1 MIECPRVHDL
11 LEAEP
16 EELSGAGTTP
26 LARHVRGCERCA
38 VSARMILG
46 ANAGLEAA
54 LNAATARVVPDLDAL
69 IAEAR
74 VAGVSGE
81 PARPRHAWRMWATLA
96 AAATVVGL
104 LLLPALDPSLPGVPL
119 EATAAPAAHEIP
131 AGRDVAIIATDNPD
145 ITILW
150 FFEGGS
156 R

>member
-1 MIECPRVHDL
+1 VNECPRVHDL

-38 VSARMILG
+38 LSARRILG

-54 LNAATARVVPDLDAL
+54 LNAAAAPVVLDLDAL

-81 PARPRHAWRMWATLA
+81 PALPRHAWRKWATLA

-104 LLLPALDPSLPGVPL
+104 LLFPTRDPSLPGVPL
-119 EATAAPAAHEIP
+119 EASAAPAALEIP
-131 AGRDVAIIATDNPD
+131 AGRDVAVIATDNPD
-145 ITILW
+145 ITVLW

>member
-1 MIECPRVHDL
+1 MNECPRVHDL

-38 VSARMILG
+38 LSARRILA

-54 LNAATARVVPDLDAL
+54 LNAAAAPVVLDLDAL

-81 PARPRHAWRMWATLA
+81 PALPRHAWRKWATLA

-104 LLLPALDPSLPGVPL
+104 LLFPTRDPSLPGVPL
-119 EATAAPAAHEIP
+119 EASAAPAALEIP
-131 AGRDVAIIATDNPD
+131 AGRDVAVIATDNPD
-145 ITILW
+145 ITVLW